1 MADLSRLVSKRL
13 PLLPQRQVPTGP
25 RNGSQLP
32 VMARQVSDAFYRC
45 TVEIAKVI
53 YTQIDARLKSDPSFK
68 DDHQA
73 RMEEAR
79 KILNEARNDVAEGIL
94 PRFDVELRRDTSDEE
109 PTKSDEVAHDYIL
122 KNVFDHTMRT
132 FKAYSDLFV
141 AAQDVATLDKV
152 IDKVAIVQRE
162 RLEGWLVN
170 YKFTAKVIVSPAQ
183 EKEAAD
189 KASTKLR
196 KIR

>member
-32 VMARQVSDAFYRC
+32 AISRQVSDAFYRC

-53 YTQIDARLKSDPSFK
+53 YTQIDSRLKSDPAFK
-68 DDHQA
+68 ADHQA
-73 RMEEAR
+73 RMDEAR

-94 PRFDVELRRDTSDEE
+94 PLFDIELRRDASSEE
-109 PTKSDEVAHDYIL
+109 PTKADEVAHDYIL
-122 KNVFDHTMRT
+122 KNVYDHTIKT

-141 AAQDVATLDKV
+141 AAEDVVTLDKV
-152 IDKVAIVQRE
+152 IDKVAEVQRE

-170 YKFTAKVIVSPAQ
+170 YKFIAKNIVSPAQ
-183 EKEAAD
+183 AKEAAD
-189 KASTKLR
+189 KASL
-196 KIR
+196 KIRKG